1 MDKVRNNTMGQ
12 GVKAWVDQL
21 STSMLLA
28 GVKAE
33 IKDSFTLSLFL
44 NNSSYTKISLILN
57 RKIVVVKTNLYL
69 KCFQEIFFY
78 RVQRFS
84 LFGPR
89 KENL

>member
-1 MDKVRNNTMGQ
+1 MGGRVDKVRNNTMGQ

-44 NNSSYTKISLILN
+44 NNSLIEH
-57 RKIVVVKTNLYL
+57 T
-69 KCFQEIFFY
+69 
-78 RVQRFS
+78 
-84 LFGPR
+84 
-89 KENL
+89 

>member
-33 IKDSFTLSLFL
+33 ISFSNFLFIFQ
-44 NNSSYTKISLILN
+44 NKEIHSFKIGRLL
-57 RKIVVVKTNLYL
+57 L
-69 KCFQEIFFY
+69 
-78 RVQRFS
+78 
-84 LFGPR
+84 
-89 KENL
+89 

>member
-33 IKDSFTLSLFL
+33 IINLNSFKSLSKLQ
-44 NNSSYTKISLILN
+44 NN
-57 RKIVVVKTNLYL
+57 
-69 KCFQEIFFY
+69 
-78 RVQRFS
+78 
-84 LFGPR
+84 
-89 KENL
+89 